1 MSGTV
6 LEEFGWRGLVAQ
18 ISDREGL
25 SAHLGEGSRTV
36 YCGFDPTADS
46 LHIGSLV
53 PLLALQRLQKMGHRP
68 IILVGGATGL
78 IGDPSFRADERSLN
92 TKEIVGEWVQKIRK
106 QVEPYVSFEG
116 NNAALLVNNLDW
128 TQSLDVITFLREIG
142 KHFSVNAMIARDS
155 VRTRLDREGQGI
167 SFTEFSYMLLQGMD
181 FLELARRHNCTL
193 QIGGSDQWGNIVSG
207 IDLIRR
213 VMQRQ
218 SFGLTLPLVT
228 RADGG
233 KFGKTAVGT
242 VWLDPVR
249 TSPYTFYQFWL
260 NASDADVINYLK
272 YFTFL
277 SAEEIGALSRA
288 SLESPHR
295 RTAQHRLAELV
306 TRLVHGLDGL
316 RRATRI
322 SESLFAGELQRFTVE
337 DLEQLSTDGL
347 PAARYAEKKGV
358 LTALVDTGLAKSTG
372 EARKLVE
379 SGGVTVNGQNLVDSR
394 FELSRV
400 ESLFGRFHLL
410 RKGKRNWAIVELTTD
425 SN

>member
-347 PAARYAEKKGV
+347 PAARYAERKV
-358 LTALVDTGLAKSTG
+358 SLLHWWTRGLPNLPEK
-372 EARKLVE
+372 RE
-379 SGGVTVNGQNLVDSR
+379 SWSN
-394 FELSRV
+394 RV
-400 ESLFGRFHLL
+400 
-410 RKGKRNWAIVELTTD
+410 V
-425 SN
+425 

>member
-249 TSPYTFYQFWL
+249 TSPYTFYQFWF

-322 SESLFAGELQRFTVE
+322 SESLFAGELQRLTVE
-337 DLEQLSTDGL
+337 DLEQLSADGL
-347 PAARYAEKKGV
+347 PAARYAEKKGA

-379 SGGVTVNGQNLVDSR
+379 SGAVTVNGQNLVDSR